1 MDEYI
6 KIHLRTIYFNI
17 FTFIHVYTI
26 KYLLAT
32 QINVGADILVNK
44 GCYSSVI
51 CYCVG
56 LLNDDSC
63 PLCAWK
69 LKYKT
74 GIWSVFA
81 PSVTSYDGWGDFGI
95 AQPFHKNHT

>member
-6 KIHLRTIYFNI
+6 KIHLSTIYFNI
-17 FTFIHVYTI
+17 FTSIHVYTI

-56 LLNDDSC
+56 
-63 PLCAWK
+63 
-69 LKYKT
+69 
-74 GIWSVFA
+74 
-81 PSVTSYDGWGDFGI
+81 
-95 AQPFHKNHT
+95 

>member
-6 KIHLRTIYFNI
+6 KIHLGTIYFNI

-56 LLNDDSC
+56 
-63 PLCAWK
+63 
-69 LKYKT
+69 
-74 GIWSVFA
+74 
-81 PSVTSYDGWGDFGI
+81 
-95 AQPFHKNHT
+95 